1 MSWNVDNSED
11 INEDSLSLFY
21 ALEPKIDVLV
31 LGIGEETVTP
41 EFRKRIMAFMQK
53 YKINTEIL
61 GTESVSFFFQN
72 GSLPILGDNDFF
84 FLK

>member
-1 MSWNVDNSED
+1 MDNAND

-41 EFRKRIMAFMQK
+41 EFRKTIMAFIQK

-61 GTESVSFFFQN
+61 STESVSIVN
-72 GSLPILGDNDFF
+72 IHIVSG
-84 FLK
+84 